1 MAASND
7 FDNKL
12 DKALQYLADRGF
24 YRELRDEQ
32 KSSLRQLYRGG
43 DLLAVLPTGFGK
55 SLIFQLLALMKKEC
69 VIIVVC
75 PLKSICKDQIKEA
88 VSMGITA
95 TSLAESLEDVANA
108 RFQLVFASAE
118 EVLDKD
124 FISLLKCESKPLH
137 KNLAAIIVDE
147 CHIVETWTGK
157 R

>member
-24 YRELRDEQ
+24 SRELRDEQ

-69 VIIVVC
+69 VIVVVC
-75 PLKSICKDQIKEA
+75 PLKVYAKIKLRKLCPWELQPLLWQNRLRMLLMQGSSLSSTYYLKGFQSIKGFEIFKK
-88 VSMGITA
+88 I
-95 TSLAESLEDVANA
+95 NFYPHK
-108 RFQLVFASAE
+108 FQS
-118 EVLDKD
+118 
-124 FISLLKCESKPLH
+124 C
-137 KNLAAIIVDE
+137 
-147 CHIVETWTGK
+147 
-157 R
+157 